1 MWDPAD
7 SPRCPATPTARAGR
21 VHPPALSA
29 APSRRRSLWRICVAV
44 LLLAA
49 VGSPAAPQAAALS
62 FGPTATTASIDLSQ
76 YPTRYAANA
85 GYVYTGRRAQVL
97 HHLTERY
104 ATRVTTYAAHAECP
118 TCSADLWTPGAVGG
132 HDNTELQSMKQ
143 LANYLRAN
151 VSELGIKYVIWNK
164 RYSRGGEW
172 RKLKDQGSI
181 TANHQDHVHITFRRG
196 FK

>member
-7 SPRCPATPTARAGR
+7 SPRCLAPPPTRAGR
-21 VHPPALSA
+21 VPLPALA
-29 APSRRRSLWRICVAV
+29 ASSLRRWSVWRIGVAV

-49 VGSPAAPQAAALS
+49 VGSPAAALS
-62 FGPTATTASIDLSQ
+62 VGASATSSPIDLAQ

-104 ATRVTTYAAHAECP
+104 ATRVTTYAGHAECA
-118 TCSADLWTPGAVGG
+118 TCSADLWTPGAWYG
-132 HDNTELQSMKQ
+132 HDNTELQSMND
-143 LANYLRAN
+143 LAKYIRAN
-151 VSELGIKYVIWNK
+151 ASELGIKYVIWNK
-164 RYSRGGEW
+164 RSSRGGAW

>member
-1 MWDPAD
+1 MWKPAD
-7 SPRCPATPTARAGR
+7 SPRCPAPPTARAGR
-21 VHPPALSA
+21 VHPPALA
-29 APSRRRSLWRICVAV
+29 ASSLRRWSVWRIGVAV

-49 VGSPAAPQAAALS
+49 VGSPAAALS
-62 FGPTATTASIDLSQ
+62 VGASATSSDIDLAQ

-104 ATRVTTYAAHAECP
+104 ATRVTTYAEHAECP

-132 HDNTELQSMKQ
+132 HDNTALQSMHD

-151 VSELGIKYVIWNK
+151 ASKLGIKYVIWNK
-164 RYSRGGEW
+164 RYSSGGEW